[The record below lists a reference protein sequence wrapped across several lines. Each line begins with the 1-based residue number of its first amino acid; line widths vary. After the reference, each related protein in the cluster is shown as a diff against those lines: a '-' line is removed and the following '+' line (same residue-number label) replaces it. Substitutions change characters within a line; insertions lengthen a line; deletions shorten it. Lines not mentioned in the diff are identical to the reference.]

1 MKKLLISTLTA
12 LMLVGMVGCNNKV
25 TIKVETPTIETET
38 QKETEEEIQETTQEE
53 TQEEIQE
60 ETQEITETEIETQE
74 EIQEETQ
81 EITEET
87 QENVQYEYNPD
98 WGYIPALEC
107 QFEVLPNGN
116 FRYYKL
122 DETTGKYYIVENP
135 EPVETYEPVKKY
147 KETQEKVQ
155 YEYNPDWGYDP
166 VFDCYFE
173 ILPSTNF
180 RYYKLDKETGK
191 YDIVVNPEP
200 VDCGIAE
207 KYEPEGYQPTIN
219 YYLEPEYVESNENF
233 VYDPFSDCYVE
244 ASQTINDTNYYK
256 LDETNGKYKKIPNPY
271 YNTCN

>member
-12 LMLVGMVGCNNKV
+12 LMLVGMVGCTHKV

-38 QKETEEEIQETTQEE
+38 QKETETEIQETTQEE
-53 TQEEIQE
+53 TKTETQEEIQEITEEETQETTEEETQE
-60 ETQEITETEIETQE
+60 ETQEITEQ
-74 EIQEETQ
+74 
-81 EITEET
+81 
-87 QENVQYEYNPD
+87 P
-98 WGYIPALEC
+98 C
-107 QFEVLPNGN
+107 
-116 FRYYKL
+116 
-122 DETTGKYYIVENP
+122 VE
-135 EPVETYEPVKKY
+135 EPVETYQETKKY
-147 KETQEKVQ
+147 TKTEEKVQ

-166 VFDCYFE
+166 VLDCYFE
-173 ILPSTNF
+173 ILPNTNF
-180 RYYKLDKETGK
+180 RYYKLDNETGK
-191 YDIVVNPEP
+191 YDIVENSEP

-244 ASQTINDTNYYK
+244 TSQTINDANYYK

>member
-12 LMLVGMVGCNNKV
+12 LMLVGMVGCTHKV

-38 QKETEEEIQETTQEE
+38 QKETEEEIQEITEETTQEE
-53 TQEEIQE
+53 TQTEIQE
-60 ETQEITETEIETQE
+60 TTEEET
-74 EIQEETQ
+74 QEETQ
-81 EITEET
+81 EITEE
-87 QENVQYEYNPD
+87 P
-98 WGYIPALEC
+98 C
-107 QFEVLPNGN
+107 
-116 FRYYKL
+116 
-122 DETTGKYYIVENP
+122 VEQP
-135 EPVETYEPVKKY
+135 CVEEPVETYQETKKY
-147 KETQEKVQ
+147 TKTEEKVQ

-166 VFDCYFE
+166 VLDCYFE
-173 ILPSTNF
+173 ILPNTNF
-180 RYYKLDKETGK
+180 RYYKLDNETGK
-191 YDIVVNPEP
+191 YDIVENSEP

-244 ASQTINDTNYYK
+244 TSQTINDANYYK

>member
-12 LMLVGMVGCNNKV
+12 LMLVGMVGCTHKV

-38 QKETEEEIQETTQEE
+38 QKETETKTETQEEIQETTQETTEEETEEITEETTETETE
-53 TQEEIQE
+53 TQEEIK
-60 ETQEITETEIETQE
+60 
-74 EIQEETQ
+74 
-81 EITEET
+81 EITEE
-87 QENVQYEYNPD
+87 P
-98 WGYIPALEC
+98 C
-107 QFEVLPNGN
+107 
-116 FRYYKL
+116 
-122 DETTGKYYIVENP
+122 VEQP
-135 EPVETYEPVKKY
+135 CVEEPVETYQETKKY
-147 KETQEKVQ
+147 IKTEEKAQ

-173 ILPSTNF
+173 VLPNTNF
-180 RYYKLDKETGK
+180 RYYKLDETTGK
-191 YDIVVNPEP
+191 YDIVEKSEP

-244 ASQTINDTNYYK
+244 TSQTINDTNYYK

>member
-12 LMLVGMVGCNNKV
+12 LMLVGMVGCTHKV

-38 QKETEEEIQETTQEE
+38 QTETKKETETKTETQEEIQEETEEETQEEIQETTQEE
-53 TQEEIQE
+53 TQE
-60 ETQEITETEIETQE
+60 
-74 EIQEETQ
+74 
-81 EITEET
+81 ITEE
-87 QENVQYEYNPD
+87 P
-98 WGYIPALEC
+98 C
-107 QFEVLPNGN
+107 
-116 FRYYKL
+116 
-122 DETTGKYYIVENP
+122 VE
-135 EPVETYEPVKKY
+135 EPVETYQETKKY
-147 KETQEKVQ
+147 TKTEEKVQ

-173 ILPSTNF
+173 VLPNTNF
-180 RYYKLDKETGK
+180 RYYKLDNETGK
-191 YDIVVNPEP
+191 YDIVENPEP

>member
-12 LMLVGMVGCNNKV
+12 LMLVGMVGCTHKV

-38 QKETEEEIQETTQEE
+38 QKETETETE

-60 ETQEITETEIETQE
+60 ITE
-74 EIQEETQ
+74 EETQ
-81 EITEET
+81 EITEEETEEIT
-87 QENVQYEYNPD
+87 QE
-98 WGYIPALEC
+98 
-107 QFEVLPNGN
+107 
-116 FRYYKL
+116 
-122 DETTGKYYIVENP
+122 ETEEEIQEITEQPCVEEP
-135 EPVETYEPVKKY
+135 VAEEPVETYQETKKY
-147 KETQEKVQ
+147 IKTEEKVQ

-166 VFDCYFE
+166 VFECYFE
-173 ILPSTNF
+173 ILPNTNF
-180 RYYKLDKETGK
+180 RYYKLDETTGK
-191 YDIVVNPEP
+191 YDIVENPEP

-244 ASQTINDTNYYK
+244 TSQTINDTNYYK

>member
-12 LMLVGMVGCNNKV
+12 LMLVGMVGCTHKV

-38 QKETEEEIQETTQEE
+38 QKETETKTETQEEIQETTQEITEGETEIQETTETETE
-53 TQEEIQE
+53 TQEEIKE
-60 ETQEITETEIETQE
+60 ETQETTE
-74 EIQEETQ
+74 
-81 EITEET
+81 EITEE
-87 QENVQYEYNPD
+87 P
-98 WGYIPALEC
+98 C
-107 QFEVLPNGN
+107 
-116 FRYYKL
+116 
-122 DETTGKYYIVENP
+122 VEQP
-135 EPVETYEPVKKY
+135 CVEEPVETYQ
-147 KETQEKVQ
+147 ETQETKKYIKTEEKAQ

-173 ILPSTNF
+173 VLPNTNF
-180 RYYKLDKETGK
+180 RYYKLDETTGK
-191 YDIVVNPEP
+191 YDIVENPEP

-244 ASQTINDTNYYK
+244 TSQTINDTNYYK

>member
-12 LMLVGMVGCNNKV
+12 LMLVGMVGCTHKV

-38 QKETEEEIQETTQEE
+38 QKETETETE

-60 ETQEITETEIETQE
+60 ITEEET
-74 EIQEETQ
+74 QEETQ
-81 EITEET
+81 EITEEENETEIQETTEEET
-87 QENVQYEYNPD
+87 QEITEEP
-98 WGYIPALEC
+98 C
-107 QFEVLPNGN
+107 
-116 FRYYKL
+116 
-122 DETTGKYYIVENP
+122 VE
-135 EPVETYEPVKKY
+135 EPVETYQETKKY
-147 KETQEKVQ
+147 IKTEEKVQ

-166 VFDCYFE
+166 VLDCYFE
-173 ILPSTNF
+173 VLPNTNF
-180 RYYKLDKETGK
+180 RYYKLDNETGK
-191 YDIVVNPEP
+191 YDIVENPEP
-200 VDCGIAE
+200 VDCGIVE

>member
-12 LMLVGMVGCNNKV
+12 LMLVGMVGCTHKV

-38 QKETEEEIQETTQEE
+38 QKETETETE

-60 ETQEITETEIETQE
+60 ITE
-74 EIQEETQ
+74 EETQ
-81 EITEET
+81 EITEEET
-87 QENVQYEYNPD
+87 EEEIQEITEQP
-98 WGYIPALEC
+98 C
-107 QFEVLPNGN
+107 
-116 FRYYKL
+116 
-122 DETTGKYYIVENP
+122 VEEP
-135 EPVETYEPVKKY
+135 VAEEPCVEQPVETYQETKKY
-147 KETQEKVQ
+147 IKTEEKVQ

-166 VFDCYFE
+166 VFECYFE
-173 ILPSTNF
+173 ILPNTNF
-180 RYYKLDKETGK
+180 RYYKLDETTGK
-191 YDIVVNPEP
+191 YDIVENPEP

>member
-12 LMLVGMVGCNNKV
+12 LMLVGMVGCTHKV

-38 QKETEEEIQETTQEE
+38 QKETETETE

-60 ETQEITETEIETQE
+60 ITE
-74 EIQEETQ
+74 EETQ
-81 EITEET
+81 EITEEETEEIT
-87 QENVQYEYNPD
+87 QE
-98 WGYIPALEC
+98 
-107 QFEVLPNGN
+107 
-116 FRYYKL
+116 
-122 DETTGKYYIVENP
+122 ETEEEIQEETEEITEEPCAEEPVAE
-135 EPVETYEPVKKY
+135 EPVETY

-166 VFDCYFE
+166 VFECYFE
-173 ILPSTNF
+173 ILPNTNF
-180 RYYKLDKETGK
+180 RYYKLDETTGK
-191 YDIVVNPEP
+191 YDIVENPEP

-244 ASQTINDTNYYK
+244 TSQTINDTNYYK

>member
-12 LMLVGMVGCNNKV
+12 LMLVGMVGCTHKV
-25 TIKVETPTIETET
+25 TIKVETPTVETET
-38 QKETEEEIQETTQEE
+38 QKETETE

-60 ETQEITETEIETQE
+60 ITEE
-74 EIQEETQ
+74 EAEEETQ
-81 EITEET
+81 EITEEP
-87 QENVQYEYNPD
+87 V
-98 WGYIPALEC
+98 
-107 QFEVLPNGN
+107 
-116 FRYYKL
+116 
-122 DETTGKYYIVENP
+122 VE
-135 EPVETYEPVKKY
+135 EPVETET
-147 KETQEKVQ
+147 ETQEYIETEENVQ

-166 VFDCYFE
+166 VFECYFE
-173 ILPSTNF
+173 ILSDGSC
-180 RYYKLDKETGK
+180 RYYKIDNETGK
-191 YDIVVNPEP
+191 YDIVENPEP

-244 ASQTINDTNYYK
+244 TSQTINDTNYYK